1 MNLDEIKQAI
11 EQGKSAK
18 WANDNYNVIKDSIG
32 QYLIICKQN
41 NHAIGLTWADDKT
54 LNGKEQD
61 FYIEN

>member
-11 EQGKSAK
+11 EKGKSVK
-18 WANDNYNVIKDSIG
+18 WANDSYNVIKDNIG

-54 LNGKEQD
+54 LNGKEKD
-61 FYIEN
+61 FYINN